1 MNEGL
6 NMQAVVVDDPRLWH
20 EAGGFA
26 DISRA
31 CRGFL
36 DGRGDRS
43 DEELRYAA
51 ALHYRENAAARAA
64 RTRRGR
70 AGR

>member
-6 NMQAVVVDDPRLWH
+6 NLQAVSLDDPRRWH

-36 DGRGDRS
+36 DSRGDRS

-51 ALHYRENAAARAA
+51 AIFYRENAQARGA

-70 AGR
+70 AGK